1 MRPASCSAPN
11 TEKSNPASRAL
22 SSLPEPKLVLA
33 MTVLAYNLYCLLA
46 LDLPL
51 GFQRL
56 TAQSIFEQLLSTGD
70 DIRIEP
76 DLCTVCLKKKRGLP
90 ALFEMLQAAEPT
102 RIPWI
107 GNRQLAFFGATRA

>member
-1 MRPASCSAPN
+1 
-11 TEKSNPASRAL
+11 
-22 SSLPEPKLVLA
+22 

-56 TAQSIFEQLLSTGD
+56 TAQSIFEQLLS
-70 DIRIEP
+70 IEP

-90 ALFEMLQAAEPT
+90 ALFETLQAAEPT